1 MSLGVRIVPTEPG
14 GVQFF
19 SHWMMATRSWAGA
32 ISTGTTPKVTGTA
45 VLSAWGCYLVIED
58 TVLTRDSRLRQ
69 SMQLASHLHPASALT
84 VTRATPQASPK

>member
-1 MSLGVRIVPTEPG
+1 MPLMSPGVRIVPTEPG

-58 TVLTRDSRLRQ
+58 TVL
-69 SMQLASHLHPASALT
+69 SA
-84 VTRATPQASPK
+84 TRACGSRCSSHRTSTQLLR